1 MICARGEIRRNWSEH
16 RETSSDTIRISLVSP
31 GTPVAAFSSWP
42 TWWRP
47 SSLFNIGCYNLHRK
61 KKKKKNLLLRCV
73 TSRILVTPF
82 DQKFQRRG
90 KGKRYRETNK
100 WLCWLL
106 ETRFFWCFGCIWF
119 FFSLSL
125 SQSSN
130 HHPLY
135 AFDICEYLRTYKLVR
150 DRITRFPVTDIESH
164 RCRHRNLQ
172 VNSSSLLTEID

>member
-47 SSLFNIGCYNLHRK
+47 SSLFNIGCYNLGPEK
-61 KKKKKNLLLRCV
+61 KIKIKTYYCSV
-73 TSRILVTPF
+73 TRRILVTLF

-106 ETRFFWCFGCIWF
+106 ETRFFWCFFFIWF
-119 FFSLSL
+119 FLSLSL
-125 SQSSN
+125 SVKQSSSI
-130 HHPLY
+130 
-135 AFDICEYLRTYKLVR
+135 ICVWYLWIFKNGQTGPRPDYTISCNRYR
-150 DRITRFPVTDIESH
+150 VT
-164 RCRHRNLQ
+164 Q
-172 VNSSSLLTEID
+172 V